1 MSIFTGAGVAIVTP
15 MTETGEVNY
24 KKLGELLDYQIENG
38 TDSIII
44 CGTTGEASTLTHEE
58 HLETIRYAIDKVA
71 KRIPVIAGTGSNCT
85 DTAVYLSQEAEK
97 YGADGLLLV
106 SPYYNKATQK
116 GLIAHFTKIANSVK
130 IPVIL
135 YNIQGRTGV
144 NITPETIA
152 YLAHNVEN
160 IVAVKE
166 ASGNISQVAKI
177 AQLAGDE
184 LDIYSG
190 NDDQIVPLLSLGG
203 KGVISV
209 LSNIAPKETHDIVAK
224 YMEGDV
230 AGSLA
235 LQLKAIPLIEQLFC
249 EVNPIPVKAALN
261 LMGWEVGPLRM
272 PLTTMEE
279 EHQKKLKEAMAAF
292 GIKAKGEH

>member
-1 MSIFTGAGVAIVTP
+1 M
-15 MTETGEVNY
+15 
-24 KKLGELLDYQIENG
+24 
-38 TDSIII
+38 
-44 CGTTGEASTLTHEE
+44 
-58 HLETIRYAIDKVA
+58 
-71 KRIPVIAGTGSNCT
+71 
-85 DTAVYLSQEAEK
+85 
-97 YGADGLLLV
+97 
-106 SPYYNKATQK
+106 
-116 GLIAHFTKIANSVK
+116 
-130 IPVIL
+130 
-135 YNIQGRTGV
+135 
-144 NITPETIA
+144 
-152 YLAHNVEN
+152 
-160 IVAVKE
+160 
-166 ASGNISQVAKI
+166 
-177 AQLAGDE
+177 AGDE

>member
-24 KKLGELLDYQIENG
+24 PKLAELLEYQIANQ

-44 CGTTGEASTLTHEE
+44 CGTTGEASTLSHEE
-58 HLETIRYAIDKVA
+58 HLEVVRFTIEKVA

-85 DTAVYLSQEAEK
+85 ETAVYLSQEAEK

-116 GLIAHFTKIANSVK
+116 GLIAHFTKVANSVK

-135 YNIQGRTGV
+135 YNIQSRTGV
-144 NITPETIA
+144 NIAPETLA
-152 YLAHNVEN
+152 YLAKNVEN

-177 AQLAGDE
+177 AQLCRDS

-209 LSNIAPKETHDIVAK
+209 LSNIAPRQTHDIVAK
-224 YMEGDV
+224 FMEGDV
-230 AGSLA
+230 AESRR
-235 LQLKAIPLIEQLFC
+235 LQLEALPLIDQLFC

-261 LMGWEVGPLRM
+261 LLGWEAGPLRM
-272 PLTTMEE
+272 PLSEMEE
-279 EHQKKLKEAMAAF
+279 EHQKNLKAAMDAY
-292 GIKAKGEH
+292 GIKAKGEN